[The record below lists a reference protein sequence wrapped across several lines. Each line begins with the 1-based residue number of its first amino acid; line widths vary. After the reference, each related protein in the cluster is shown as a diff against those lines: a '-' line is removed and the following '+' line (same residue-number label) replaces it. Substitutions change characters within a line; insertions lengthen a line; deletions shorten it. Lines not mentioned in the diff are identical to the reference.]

1 MIHNSDGMSKK
12 CNSKSLFFFI
22 FSPGFAPYFRMSE
35 DFNEMMALLRKHAR
49 AIYRDFFFFNWK
61 KNENFTRKKKI

>member
-22 FSPGFAPYFRMSE
+22 FCPGFAPYFRMSIQRPKIVLL
-35 DFNEMMALLRKHAR
+35 DIFKNRFGRHFQSTNLTGILLR
-49 AIYRDFFFFNWK
+49 
-61 KNENFTRKKKI
+61 

>member
-22 FSPGFAPYFRMSE
+22 FFSPGFAPYFRMGDKVHSTVTRE
-35 DFNEMMALLRKHAR
+35 NTLWLHAAKSKGSLMR
-49 AIYRDFFFFNWK
+49 LK
-61 KNENFTRKKKI
+61 